1 MILADTSVVIDGLR
15 DDSARFWAALE
26 ARYPDETRWT
36 IALPTRMEVLMGARN
51 QQDWRTL
58 EQYLERWERL
68 PVHSNDWDEAARIY
82 TDLRGIGITLGAM
95 DCCIAQVALVHNA
108 LLLHRDRDFDL
119 VAQVR
124 TALRLERISAPPKR

>member
-82 TDLRGIGITLGAM
+82 TDLRGIGIRGVGFCFFFGGCSGVGGGFFHTLW
-95 DCCIAQVALVHNA
+95 V
-108 LLLHRDRDFDL
+108 
-119 VAQVR
+119 
-124 TALRLERISAPPKR
+124 